1 MKKSLFTFIILS
13 ICSLLAAQFI
23 VWHNGQIVFQ
33 SDINKVDS
41 ITLYDYNISDD
52 DQSNEQGNSKNIVVK
67 VKVPSNW
74 TYTTTAWVWD
84 ADGEGREVETIRDGD
99 WNVLIVN
106 SKEVNVIFKNGW
118 GWNGDVN
125 QTEEIIGIRK
135 NMCFQLQQKGAQKVT
150 SIIVDCPSVDYD
162 LTLERE
168 SINLLMNEQK
178 RIYYTLTPEYAN
190 EIFDVEF
197 ISLNEAVAT
206 VSNDGVIT
214 GVSEGET
221 IINVVVNGTNIKA
234 SCKVVVIES
243 LLDATVFD
251 RILQASKFSDPFDV
265 VITKQDGQD
274 TTLHVVSAKF
284 LMIPS
289 TMYLDGEGY
298 LVGEPGYCMS
308 IYTSFTVGLD
318 PNTGAVN
325 AYYALADY
333 SVVDN
338 AVNDKGYF
346 IPWSIQTGNFNK
358 QNYCEY
364 WTNMI
369 FYSNGAIEE
378 EPIIDNYPYYDEFDS
393 YMVKGF
399 NVSYGIYLMDAG
411 YPTIAEGNE
420 AGIIQFRATDQ
431 NELYPSYYNFDAEI
445 FSPEG
450 NMHGFA
456 LEERVDSITGE
467 TNSFFMDEDE
477 DNIFDF
483 APLVKHT
490 FVGGKYDDA
499 TEAVAVMKSNLKSAK
514 AIPAAPFNKKAV
526 IIRTLNIPFFMKVN
540 DSMSKL

>member
-1 MKKSLFTFIILS
+1 MKKLFYF
-13 ICSLLAAQFI
+13 LLAAI
-23 VWHNGQIVFQ
+23 VLVACDGQTTTGGAIKSVTIADQ
-33 SDINKVDS
+33 LELVEGAQQRLALTVDPSDA
-41 ITLYDYNISDD
+41 
-52 DQSNEQGNSKNIVVK
+52 
-67 VKVPSNW
+67 
-74 TYTTTAWVWD
+74 TYTAVWSSSD
-84 ADGEGREVETIRDGD
+84 
-99 WNVLIVN
+99 
-106 SKEVNVIFKNGW
+106 
-118 GWNGDVN
+118 
-125 QTEEIIGIRK
+125 
-135 NMCFQLQQKGAQKVT
+135 
-150 SIIVDCPSVDYD
+150 
-162 LTLERE
+162 ER
-168 SINLLMNEQK
+168 I
-178 RIYYTLTPEYAN
+178 
-190 EIFDVEF
+190 
-197 ISLNEAVAT
+197 AT
-206 VSNDGVIT
+206 VSNKGVVTANAVGEATIT
-214 GVSEGET
+214 VS
-221 IINVVVNGTNIKA
+221 IKDTDLKA
-234 SCKVVVIES
+234 TCRVIVKS

-251 RILQASKFSDPFDV
+251 RILQASNFSDPFDI
-265 VITKQDGQD
+265 VITMQNGQD

-308 IYTSFTVGLD
+308 IYSSFTVGLD

-338 AVNDKGYF
+338 AVNAKGYF

-369 FYSNGAIEE
+369 LYSNEAIDE

-399 NVSYGIYLMDAG
+399 NGSSGIYLMDAG

-420 AGIIQFRATDQ
+420 AGIIQFRITDQ

-450 NMHGFA
+450 DMLGFA
-456 LEERVDSITGE
+456 LEQRTDSVTGE
-467 TNSFFMDEDE
+467 TNGYYMDNDE

-483 APLVKHT
+483 APLVPCT

-499 TEAVAVMKSNLKSAK
+499 TEAVAVMESNLKSAK

-526 IIRTLNIPFFMKVN
+526 VIRSLNIPFFMKV
-540 DSMSKL
+540 DQQ